1 MQHIGKDTSKVIL
14 YNKSHYGELISEARR
29 KADIT
34 QLQLAQQLGIS
45 KNIVTH
51 WEAGRVKPDLNLIPQ
66 ICRALHI
73 TLEDFFRIP
82 VREGGLSVREQRLLN
97 NFRALSGRDKLII
110 ESAIQKTLELN
121 QSELW
126 QHCKEDFIPIF
137 RNSQTAA
144 AGSGTQLE
152 KETGEKVYVRKT
164 RISQRARE
172 IITVNGDSMRPKY
185 RNGQDVYVED
195 TTDLRIGEI
204 GVFVVNGVGYIKQ
217 RQIDRLHSINPAYPD
232 ITIDDSDD
240 ILCFGRVIGV
250 VPQADYPTPEEEAVL
265 EEIEV
270 LQKTN

>member
-1 MQHIGKDTSKVIL
+1 MRQNAKDTSDVIL
-14 YNKSHYGELISEARR
+14 HNKSHYGDLISEARR
-29 KADIT
+29 KADMT

-73 TLEDFFRIP
+73 TLEDFFRMP
-82 VREGGLSVREQRLLN
+82 LREGGLSIREQRLLN
-97 NFRALSGRDKLII
+97 TFRALSSRDKLIV
-110 ESAIQKTLELN
+110 ESAMQKTLELN
-121 QSELW
+121 QSDLW
-126 QHCKEDFIPIF
+126 QRCRDEFIPIF

-144 AGSGTQLE
+144 AGTAAQLE
-152 KETGEKVYVRKT
+152 AEDGLKIYVRKT

-195 TTDLRIGEI
+195 TDDLRIGEI

-217 RQIDRLHSINPAYPD
+217 RQMDRLHSLNPAYPD
-232 ITIDDSDD
+232 IMLNDTDD
-240 ILCFGRVIGV
+240 IHCFGRVIGAV
-250 VPQADYPTPEEEAVL
+250 LPSDYPTPEEEAVL
-265 EEIEV
+265 EEIESS
-270 LQKTN
+270 QKK